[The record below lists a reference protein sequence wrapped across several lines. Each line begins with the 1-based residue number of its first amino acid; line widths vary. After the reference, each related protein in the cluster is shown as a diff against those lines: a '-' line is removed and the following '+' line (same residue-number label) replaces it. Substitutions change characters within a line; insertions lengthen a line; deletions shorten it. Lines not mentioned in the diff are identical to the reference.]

1 MEEANGPTT
10 CLVVA
15 AGLSASQGDGDG
27 PDIGLGDGQTEAPG
41 VPAES
46 GRSDALLRRM
56 LPFLT

>member
-15 AGLSASQGDGDG
+15 ADLSTSQGDGDG
-27 PDIGLGDGQTEAPG
+27 PNICLGDGQIEALE

-46 GRSDALLRRM
+46 GRSDTLFQRM
-56 LPFLT
+56 LQYLT